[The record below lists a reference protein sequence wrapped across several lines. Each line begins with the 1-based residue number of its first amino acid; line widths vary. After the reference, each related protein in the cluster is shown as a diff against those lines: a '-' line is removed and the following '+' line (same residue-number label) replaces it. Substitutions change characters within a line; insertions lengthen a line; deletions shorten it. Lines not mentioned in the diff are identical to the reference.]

1 MTRRYLRGV
10 RVTVGDATDAV
21 QIDDLF
27 VRFRVRREAT
37 STPAEGVID
46 VYNLNQS
53 NETRIRERGRR
64 VQLEAGY
71 AGELE
76 TIFDGDVRRVE
87 RERVDLDRITR
98 IHVGGNVER
107 QTRSVFDRSYAGAVS
122 VRDIVRDGIA
132 ALGFSAGSLDLIPAD
147 ATETDFSFTGPTRIM
162 LTHRLRPLGL
172 EWYED
177 AGVVRISK
185 IRETADDRPQGV
197 TISEQSGMIGSPTTT
212 DDGIRVR
219 TLLDPRLTLDA
230 RVRVLSRVLADA
242 ASGDAVNEAATEVAD
257 GQMFKVIEFEHAGD
271 NREGDFVTTIEARP
285 VS

>member
-10 RVTVGDATDAV
+10 RVTVGDAGEAV
-21 QIDDLF
+21 AIGDLF

-37 STPAEGVID
+37 STPAEGTID
-46 VYNLNQS
+46 IVNLNQS

-64 VQLEAGY
+64 VRLEAGY

-98 IHVGGNVER
+98 IHVGGYVER
-107 QTRSVFDRSYAGAVS
+107 QTRSVFVRSYIGEVS
-122 VRDIVRDGIA
+122 VRDIVRDGIDV
-132 ALGFSAGSLDLIPAD
+132 LEFDAGPLDLIPED
-147 ATETDFSFTGPTRIM
+147 AIETDFSFTGPTRIL
-162 LTHRLRPLGL
+162 LTHRLQPLGL

-177 AGVVRISK
+177 AGVVRISR
-185 IRETADDRPQGV
+185 ILQTADDRPQGI

-219 TLLDPRLTLDA
+219 TLLDPRLTLDT
-230 RVRVLSRVLADA
+230 RVRVESRVLADA
-242 ASGDAVNEAATEVAD
+242 ASGDAVNEAATETSS
-257 GQMFKVIEFEHAGD
+257 GQMYKVIEVEHSGD
-271 NREGDFVTTIEARP
+271 NREGSYESIIEARP
-285 VS
+285 VG